1 MVGFVRGA
9 MMNSPIIEFKNV
21 TKRFGDRTILDRINL
36 QIYEGDVTT
45 IIGKSGEG
53 KSVLLKH
60 IIGLLRPDEGDVLF
74 RGRPITNMSRREWD
88 TYLSQ
93 ISYMFQNNAL
103 FDSKTLYENV
113 AMPLRKFNQL
123 SKSQI
128 REKVM
133 ARLEQTEL
141 TDVAHKYPSELSGG
155 MQKRAAL
162 ARALVTDPKI
172 VLFDELTTGQDPIR
186 RNAILGMIAEYK
198 KKFGFTAVLI
208 SHDIPDVFFISNRI
222 LALYDKEIV
231 FQGSPEAFEEFDHP
245 FYDEIIASIENL
257 QHELT
262 GLHSRRQFK
271 VRYQTDLMRKNGNPQ
286 FTVVIFALEN
296 LDRIIEELGH
306 TAAQNG
312 IRTMGEYINKHFGVV
327 GGFSTRR
334 RIDQFST
341 VLPFSDLDEA
351 QRVLEDFTRDF
362 RQNGLIQIENA
373 AREINPAVRCFEFSI
388 SAGLARGNPNVELDS
403 IMTFADF
410 NREPIARFQ
419 CNI

>member
-1 MVGFVRGA
+1 MT
-9 MMNSPIIEFKNV
+9 NSPIIEFKNV
-21 TKRFGDRTILDRINL
+21 TKRFDNQTILDRVNL
-36 QIYEGDVTT
+36 QIFEGDVTT

-60 IIGLLRPDEGDVLF
+60 IIGLLRPDEGSVLF
-74 RGRPITNMSRREWD
+74 RGRPIEKLSRREWNA
-88 TYLSQ
+88 YLAQ
-93 ISYMFQNNAL
+93 VSYMFQNNAL
-103 FDSKTLYENV
+103 FDSKTVYENV
-113 AMPLRKFNQL
+113 AMPLRKFSQL

-141 TDVAHKYPSELSGG
+141 NDVAHKYPSELSGG
-155 MQKRAAL
+155 MQKRTAL

-222 LALYDKEIV
+222 LALYNKKIV
-231 FQGSPEAFEEFDHP
+231 FQGTPEAFEELDHP

-257 QHELT
+257 QDELT

-271 VRYQTDLMRKNGNPQ
+271 VRYQTDLSRNNGHHQ
-286 FTVVIFALEN
+286 FAVVVFTLED
-296 LDRIIEELGH
+296 LDRIIDNLGH
-306 TAAQNG
+306 TATQVG
-312 IRTMGEYINKHFGVV
+312 IRTMGEYINKHFGSV
-327 GGFSTRR
+327 GGFSARR
-334 RIDQFST
+334 SINQFGI

-351 QRVLEDFTRDF
+351 KEILADFIRDF
-362 RQNGLIQIENA
+362 QRNGLSEIENA
-373 AREINPAVRCFEFSI
+373 ARQVNPAVPCFEFSI

-403 IMTFADF
+403 IMEFAEF
-410 NREPIARFQ
+410 NQKPIAQFQ
-419 CNI
+419 CNF

>member
-1 MVGFVRGA
+1 
-9 MMNSPIIEFKNV
+9 MMKFPIIEFKNV
-21 TKRFGDRTILDRINL
+21 TKRFDKRTILDRINL
-36 QIYEGDVTT
+36 QIFEGDVTT

-60 IIGLLRPDEGDVLF
+60 IIGLLKPDEGSVLF
-74 RGRPITNMSRREWD
+74 RGRAIEKMSRRQWNA
-88 TYLSQ
+88 YLSQ

-103 FDSKTLYENV
+103 FDSKTVYENV
-113 AMPLRKFNQL
+113 ALPLIKFNHL
-123 SKSQI
+123 NKSQV

-133 ARLEQTEL
+133 ARLKQTEL
-141 TDVAHKYPSELSGG
+141 ANMAHKYPSELSGG

-172 VLFDELTTGQDPIR
+172 VLFDEVTTGQDPIR

-198 KKFGFTAVLI
+198 MKFDFTAVLI

-222 LALYDKEIV
+222 LALYDKKIV
-231 FQGSPEAFEEFDHP
+231 FQGTPEAFEEFDHP
-245 FYDEIIASIENL
+245 FYDEIIASLEGL

-271 VRYQTDLMRKNGNPQ
+271 VRYQADLARKNGTRPFAVVV
-286 FTVVIFALEN
+286 FTLEN
-296 LDRIIEELGH
+296 LDHIIENLGH
-306 TAAQNG
+306 TAAQTG
-312 IRTMGEYINKHFGVV
+312 IRTMGDYITKHFGTV

-341 VLPFSDLDEA
+341 VLPFSDLNEA
-351 QRVLEDFTRDF
+351 RRILEDFAEDF
-362 RQNGLIQIENA
+362 RQNGLIDIEDA
-373 AREINPAVRCFEFSI
+373 AREVNPEVGCFEFSI
-388 SAGLARGNPNVELDS
+388 SAGLAQGNSNVELDS

-410 NREPIARFQ
+410 NREPIAHFQ
-419 CNI
+419 CNIENPAAKAN

>member
-1 MVGFVRGA
+1 
-9 MMNSPIIEFKNV
+9 MNSPIIEFKNV
-21 TKRFGDRTILDRINL
+21 TKRFDNRTILDRINL

-60 IIGLLRPDEGDVLF
+60 IIGLLKPDEGSVLI
-74 RGRPITNMSRREWD
+74 RGRPIRKMSRREWD
-88 TYLSQ
+88 THLAQ

-103 FDSKTLYENV
+103 FDSKTVYENV
-113 AMPLRKFNQL
+113 AMPLRKFKHL
-123 SKSQI
+123 SKSQA

-155 MQKRAAL
+155 MQKRTAL

-198 KKFGFTAVLI
+198 TKFGFTAVLI

-222 LALYDKEIV
+222 LALYDKKIV
-231 FQGSPEAFEEFDHP
+231 FQGTPEAFEEFDHP
-245 FYDEIIASIENL
+245 FYDEIITSIEDL

-262 GLHSRRQFK
+262 GMHSRRQFK
-271 VRYQTDLMRKNGNPQ
+271 VRYQTDLVRKNGNRQ
-286 FTVVIFALEN
+286 FAVVIFALEN

-312 IRTMGEYINKHFGVV
+312 IRTMGDYINKHFGTV

-351 QRVLEDFTRDF
+351 QRILEDFTRDF
-362 RQNGLIQIENA
+362 RQNGLVRIENA

-403 IMTFADF
+403 IMAFADF
-410 NREPIARFQ
+410 NREPIAQFH